1 MLGNQDMLEKSVFP
15 KEFRPCMSLI
25 FSSRLSILLSNW
37 ESFPSGFGGVG
48 GLGGVVLVLECPS
61 GSSLVCHNPIFT
73 PGIFSSVGAQ
83 NETAR
88 TKPV

>member
-25 FSSRLSILLSNW
+25 FSSRLSILLSIW

-48 GLGGVVLVLECPS
+48 GVGGGGVVLAWGCPS
-61 GSSLVCHNPIFT
+61 GSSSLVFLL
-73 PGIFSSVGAQ
+73 SSFL
-83 NETAR
+83 
-88 TKPV
+88 